1 MTTIIRKG
9 FLVAFVGLLAFLTF
23 GVFFGS
29 SSAPVKAA
37 TTNPAAQNSRNQHAS
52 VLPTQGMIPR
62 GTLYKVNSV
71 PAGAEVVYYGIE
83 PIQAYKISL
92 TDDTWDLNFYMW
104 YRWKGPFDP
113 VGTTTFDN
121 SSSASTNYSVTYSY
135 TNAAGQEQPI
145 TLSNGYHYQLMYI
158 QAGFSNDFN
167 LTRYP
172 LDNQELEIRF
182 ESTTYAFNQLV
193 FEPDPSAGKDT
204 GFGVADWNTQG
215 TSYRSYMKHYS
226 TTFGNSDSGTQF
238 QDWSLGTYTIS
249 IQRPLSHFLAK
260 LLLPLIIAM
269 AASIMVLLLKS
280 EHEISRL
287 AISGTGLLT
296 LIFLQQGYSAD
307 LPPTVPLVMMD
318 KFYALGYLV
327 VLFTFGRII
336 WETTQVFHHK
346 RAAENFI
353 LVDRVLAGVLAVI
366 FLGGIAAL
374 ILF

>member
-1 MTTIIRKG
+1 M
-9 FLVAFVGLLAFLTF
+9 
-23 GVFFGS
+23 
-29 SSAPVKAA
+29 
-37 TTNPAAQNSRNQHAS
+37 
-52 VLPTQGMIPR
+52 
-62 GTLYKVNSV
+62 
-71 PAGAEVVYYGIE
+71 
-83 PIQAYKISL
+83 
-92 TDDTWDLNFYMW
+92 
-104 YRWKGPFDP
+104 
-113 VGTTTFDN
+113 
-121 SSSASTNYSVTYSY
+121 
-135 TNAAGQEQPI
+135 
-145 TLSNGYHYQLMYI
+145 
-158 QAGFSNDFN
+158 
-167 LTRYP
+167 
-172 LDNQELEIRF
+172 
-182 ESTTYAFNQLV
+182 
-193 FEPDPSAGKDT
+193 
-204 GFGVADWNTQG
+204 
-215 TSYRSYMKHYS
+215 
-226 TTFGNSDSGTQF
+226 
-238 QDWSLGTYTIS
+238 GTYTIS

>member
-1 MTTIIRKG
+1 
-9 FLVAFVGLLAFLTF
+9 
-23 GVFFGS
+23 
-29 SSAPVKAA
+29 
-37 TTNPAAQNSRNQHAS
+37 
-52 VLPTQGMIPR
+52 
-62 GTLYKVNSV
+62 
-71 PAGAEVVYYGIE
+71 
-83 PIQAYKISL
+83 
-92 TDDTWDLNFYMW
+92 
-104 YRWKGPFDP
+104 
-113 VGTTTFDN
+113 
-121 SSSASTNYSVTYSY
+121 
-135 TNAAGQEQPI
+135 
-145 TLSNGYHYQLMYI
+145 MYI